1 MAKPQ
6 GKLAAFT
13 AELRRR
19 RVFRAAA
26 VYAGVV
32 LVLIQ
37 IIDGAVGY
45 LRIPE
50 WMGTTVIIPVLLGF
64 PIAIGL
70 AWPLISPKR
79 VLCAPDATLR
89 VDREQGIGP

>member
-1 MAKPQ
+1 MPKPQ

-19 RVFRAAA
+19 RVFRAGA

-32 LVLIQ
+32 FVLIQ
-37 IIDGAVGY
+37 IIDGAFGY

-50 WMGTTVIIPVLLGF
+50 
-64 PIAIGL
+64 
-70 AWPLISPKR
+70 
-79 VLCAPDATLR
+79 
-89 VDREQGIGP
+89 